1 MLLNCFLELQQSFS
15 LCIYILRVWA
25 CFLQSGLS
33 FLEKKVWPSRLTLH
47 TWREH
52 SGHSSHSTQ
61 WTHKQSQLSLN
72 THLLSTRSR
81 CRARCRPGPPETCL
95 LLLSGNHNHGSPS
108 QTDCSNL
115 NTIKTI
121 KTSTQRQFNYQL
133 FLLESLSSWLL
144 LSTQIKNESG

>member
-1 MLLNCFLELQQSFS
+1 MLFNCFLELQQLFS

-61 WTHKQSQLSLN
+61 WTHKQSQAEPEHTLTEHTKQVS
-72 THLLSTRSR
+72 
-81 CRARCRPGPPETCL
+81 CQVPPRTL
-95 LLLSGNHNHGSPS
+95 QKLVSLLLSGNHNHGSPS

-115 NTIKTI
+115 TQLKRLKRHIRDNLTI
-121 KTSTQRQFNYQL
+121 SCFFSNPL
-133 FLLESLSSWLL
+133 VSWLL
-144 LSTQIKNESG
+144 LSTQLKN

>member
-115 NTIKTI
+115 NTITKRLKHQLRDNLTI
-121 KTSTQRQFNYQL
+121 SCFFSNPLVPDYCWVH
-133 FLLESLSSWLL
+133 S
-144 LSTQIKNESG
+144 